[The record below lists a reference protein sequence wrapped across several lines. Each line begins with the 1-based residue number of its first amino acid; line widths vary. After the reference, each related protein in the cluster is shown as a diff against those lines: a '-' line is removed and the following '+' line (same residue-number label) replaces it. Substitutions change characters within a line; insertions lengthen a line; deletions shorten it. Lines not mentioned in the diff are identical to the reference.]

1 MELTFSDLRRKEV
14 INTQDGRK
22 LGRASDVL
30 LCYPENRWVGII
42 VPGDNGFFHR
52 KNDLY
57 IDFRQIV
64 RVGEDVILV
73 NVGLPCQE
81 PRRRKCERDCPSPN
95 RAQQS
100 SPYANPAQNGFA
112 PSYGY
117 GAQNQRNF
125 EEME

>member
-22 LGRASDVL
+22 LGRACDVL
-30 LCYPENRWVGII
+30 LCYPENRWLGIV
-42 VPGDNGFFHR
+42 VPGENGFFHR

-64 RVGEDVILV
+64 KIGEDVILV
-73 NVGLPCQE
+73 NIGFPNNE
-81 PRRRKCERDCPSPN
+81 KPNRKCGRGGYKEKCCP
-95 RAQQS
+95 
-100 SPYANPAQNGFA
+100 PYPPSHGNYPPEHGDGF
-112 PSYGY
+112 YEK
-117 GAQNQRNF
+117 RNF